1 MTQEKMRKLITAI
14 AVAATTL
21 FVLLLAVL
29 IYQWI
34 TIGVLDARE
43 ERLEEENEQLQQII
57 DEKKMDA
64 EFYESVIGKEWLA
77 IQNGFVLPEGE

>member
-21 FVLLLAVL
+21 FVLLLAVW

-34 TIGVLDARE
+34 TIGVLNARE
-43 ERLEEENEQLQQII
+43 KRLEEENAQLQQVI

-64 EFYESVIGKEWLA
+64 EFYESVIGTEWLA
-77 IQNGFVLPEGE
+77 IQNGFVFPEGE